1 MACVIL
7 VPWAGIEPMVPALE
21 EPSPNHRTTREV
33 STLYYQTD
41 FALDDF
47 AQLQAN
53 LSVPSTFKIG

>member
-1 MACVIL
+1 
-7 VPWAGIEPMVPALE
+7 MVPALE

-53 LSVPSTFKIG
+53 ISVPSTFKIG